1 MFKILTLFLT
11 LGLTMCDIN
20 LVSQSTSLHNR
31 PRPRKLEVLAKTP
44 ESHPKL
50 DNIKPE
56 TTKDRKLFLEEAN
69 MPQGNTYVNE
79 LQNTNSNLN
88 EMMGH
93 SRRQTEMKQVGQWFS
108 DVDER
113 LDDFRDAVSRK
124 LNELHM
130 ALQRPKVPMFHQFGG
145 NPFAAAA
152 SMQGSISGS
161 AGPSS
166 LALPTVGNS
175 LSAGSQMR
183 SL

>member
-1 MFKILTLFLT
+1 MAI
-11 LGLTMCDIN
+11 GVTMAEIS
-20 LVSQSTSLHNR
+20 LVSDNSTLRNK
-31 PRPRKLEVLAKTP
+31 PQPRKLEVVAKTP
-44 ESHPKL
+44 GPGVKL
-50 DNIKPE
+50 DNVKPDAA
-56 TTKDRKLFLEEAN
+56 KDRKLFLEEAN
-69 MPQGNTYVNE
+69 MPQGNTYVSE

-113 LDDFRDAVSRK
+113 LDDFRDAVARK

-145 NPFAAAA
+145 NPFGAAM
-152 SMQGSISGS
+152 SMAGTLSGS
-161 AGPSS
+161 AGQSS
-166 LALPTVGNS
+166 LAQPTIGAS
-175 LSAGSQMR
+175 LSEGSTMMR